1 MLQSHGT
8 QRSEMMEHD
17 STPCDFHQTLV
28 FMACGR
34 ALPKFRL
41 ILSPMDNKGIRPA
54 LFGYAA
60 CTIVRGPVFRS
71 IAP

>member
-8 QRSEMMEHD
+8 QRSKMMEHD
-17 STPCDFHQTLV
+17 FTPCDFHQTLV

-34 ALPKFRL
+34 AL

-60 CTIVRGPVFRS
+60 CTIVRGTVIRS
-71 IAP
+71 ITP